1 MRTDPDRAYEA
12 LAHIKDNS
20 RAALDE
26 LRDHRRSA
34 APARRRARLPRPHPG
49 LADLDALVGSVRAG
63 GSVRD
68 GEPARHTAGP
78 WRPPSELTAYRI
90 IQEALTN
97 THKHAS
103 ATRAEVVLDY
113 GATDRCAITVTD
125 DGRPDAARGPGT
137 GHGLIGMRERA
148 TAVGGTVTAG
158 PRPEGGF
165 QVVAEL
171 PLSLAPASA

>member
-1 MRTDPDRAYEA
+1 MRTNPDQAYEA

-26 LRDHRRSA
+26 LRATVGLLRQPDD
-34 APARRRARLPRPHPG
+34 APGSRAPIPR
-49 LADLDALVGSVRAG
+49 LADLDTLVAGIRAG
-63 GSVRD
+63 GLPVRVART
-68 GEPARHTAGP
+68 GTPAPLAPAT
-78 WRPPSELTAYRI
+78 ELTAYRI

-103 ATRAEVVLDY
+103 ATRAAVILDY
-113 GATDRCAITVTD
+113 GPHSLRITVTD
-125 DGRPDAARGPGT
+125 DGRPGAPKGTGT
-137 GHGLIGMRERA
+137 GHGLMGMHERA
-148 TAVGGTVTAG
+148 GAIGGTVTAG

-171 PLSLAPASA
+171 PLSLAPATV